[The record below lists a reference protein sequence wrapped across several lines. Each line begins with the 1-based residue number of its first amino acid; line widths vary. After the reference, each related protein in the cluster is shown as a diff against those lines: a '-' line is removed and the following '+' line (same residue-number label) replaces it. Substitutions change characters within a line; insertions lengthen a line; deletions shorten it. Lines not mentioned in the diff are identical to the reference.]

1 MQDQPLAIH
10 HNPVTENLMDHSRP
24 IPLLIFTIAGF
35 FFLFATIGMVL
46 HFLGA
51 LPLFLLVILA
61 YGWVLFAFFHY
72 RFGRQDEFLHLLTTA
87 VEADAP
93 LAPALRAYLEDRP
106 LGPLREAWVGL
117 LLFFVLPGYYWTW
130 YKRNNYDA
138 KVARV
143 AGFLEQGYSLS
154 TALEASSGV
163 VPRQTFL
170 AAAVGESTGR
180 LASCL
185 RNSRQPGFGPL
196 WLEVFPRI
204 FYPLLLLLFINGILG
219 FWMIYLTPRMV
230 RICQEFDMELPDMTR
245 HLIEL
250 GDWLTDN
257 GGLMFMAFLALGI
270 VAAFLFLSS
279 TFRWYCPIFGRFYR
293 RNVQSRFLK
302 MLAPLLEAGKPVPQA
317 LELLLQSGYFSRAV
331 QRRLERVCFRV
342 KQGEPLAESLRRGKL
357 LPSAMVPLVKAA
369 EQVRNLPWVL
379 IELGDT
385 LSNRL
390 IRGLRRISVI
400 VAPLILIAIGGLVGI
415 MALGMFLP
423 LIELITRLSE

>member
-1 MQDQPLAIH
+1 MIL
-10 HNPVTENLMDHSRP
+10 
-24 IPLLIFTIAGF
+24 TIAGF
-35 FFLFATIGMVL
+35 FFLFATIGIVL
-46 HFLGA
+46 SFLGA
-51 LPLFLLVILA
+51 LPLFLLIFLA

-117 LLFFVLPGYYWTW
+117 LLFFVLPGYYWIW

-154 TALEASSGV
+154 TALEASPGV

-185 RNSRQPGFGPL
+185 RNSRSPGFGPL
-196 WLEVFPRI
+196 WLEIFPRM
-204 FYPLLLLLFINGILG
+204 FYPLLLLFFINGILY
-219 FWMIYLTPRMV
+219 FWMVYLNPRMV
-230 RICQEFDMELPDMTR
+230 RICQEFDMELPDVTK
-245 HLIEL
+245 HVIAL

-257 GGLMFMAFLALGI
+257 GELMFLGFLALGA
-270 VAAFLFLSS
+270 VVGLLLVSS

-293 RNVQSRFLK
+293 RNAQSRFLK
-302 MLAPLLEAGKPVPQA
+302 MLAPLLETGQPVPQA
-317 LELLLQSGYFSRAV
+317 LDLLLQSGYFSRAV
-331 QRRLERVCFRV
+331 QRRLETIRFRV

-357 LPSAMVPLVKAA
+357 LLPAMVPLVKAA
-369 EQVRNLPWVL
+369 EQVRNLPWAL

-385 LSNRL
+385 LSQSL
-390 IRGLRRISVI
+390 IRRLRRISV
-400 VAPLILIAIGGLVGI
+400 VLALLILIVIGGLVGI